1 MADNTTLN
9 PGSGGDIA
17 AADDI
22 AGVKYQRVKLTL
34 GADGVNDGDVS
45 AANPVPVAGSL
56 SVSNFPAQTGLTD
69 TELRAAP
76 VPVQVYGELLEALEA
91 MRMAIASLTRTV
103 GQAMPDTAGR
113 MRVNVETGAITASLA
128 ANQTLATL
136 TTLNNQAQVGGLAA
150 TEQIPS
156 LMRLGADSARRN
168 ITVS

>member
-56 SVSNFPAQTGLTD
+56 SVDNFPAQTGLTD

-76 VPVQVYGELLEALEA
+76 VPVQDAEASSLLGRILRALLSPLGYDF
-91 MRMAIASLTRTV
+91 SLQRYR
-103 GQAMPDTAGR
+103 QTA
-113 MRVNVETGAITASLA
+113 VVESGTITAVTTVATMTNA
-128 ANQTLATL
+128 ANIGGI
-136 TTLNNQAQVGGLAA
+136 QAQLLVNG
-150 TEQIPS
+150 QNI
-156 LMRLGADSARRN
+156 SAWQACVRSR
-168 ITVS
+168 IT